1 MARSSFDDMLPG
13 TEFKRVIPESGAA
26 SDNAEGV
33 KKLMFCSGK
42 VYYDIIKERSNRGFD
57 DKVAV
62 SRIEQVCCFI
72 VISSNVFQII

>member
-13 TEFKRVIPESGAA
+13 TEFQRVIPESGAA
-26 SDNAEGV
+26 SSNPEGV

-42 VYYDIIKERSNRGFD
+42 VYYDIVKERNNRGFD

-62 SRIEQVCCFI
+62 SRIEQVRY
-72 VISSNVFQII
+72 VGK